1 MLIADSHGF
10 SEVIM
15 RLTPRFVFLWLLLAS
30 PLLAQESVV
39 DSIIKEGREN
49 CEVMKHLDHLTNKIG
64 PRLTSSDNLTKAQEW
79 AKEQFEKWG
88 LKNCKLEEWGTFPVG
103 FNRGPWSGKMTA
115 PEEKELVC
123 ATMSWT
129 AGTNGPVEGPALA
142 CPKNGDELDALGAKI
157 KGAWLVVTGRP
168 PADVLTACDEAGAA
182 GFVRSS
188 GGELIVT
195 GGNHQIRGDVPKRV
209 TVFVRGDQHKAIVAH
224 LDAKKDVKLRFDI
237 KNEFKQG
244 PIKLYN
250 VIAEIPGTGKPDE
263 VVIVGGHIDSWDGAT
278 GCTDNGTGT
287 CTTLEAARIL
297 AKVGAKPRR
306 TIRFM
311 LWSGEEQGLL
321 GSRAWIKNHKE
332 ELAKI
337 SAVLVHDGGTN
348 FVSGI
353 TATESMVPIFEKI
366 FAPVLKL
373 SEEMPFRIQKVKSL
387 PRGIGSDHDS
397 FLSSGVPGFFWN
409 QSKTKTK
416 GQNYTHEHHTQYDVY
431 SAAVPEFQQ
440 HTSIVV
446 AVGALGI
453 ANLDKMLPRDAARA
467 PPAPEEAPRRMLGV
481 NCDEEMVI
489 TNIVEESA
497 AEAAGLREGD
507 RILKIADKEIADL
520 ESLRAAIQAAP
531 KETVVEIMRDGKKV
545 AVHVKFKQ

>member
-1 MLIADSHGF
+1 MKLITRIAVLF
-10 SEVIM
+10 A
-15 RLTPRFVFLWLLLAS
+15 FLAS

-39 DSIIKEGREN
+39 DQIVKEGREN

-88 LKNCKLEEWGTFPVG
+88 LKNCRLEEWGTFPVG

-129 AGTNGPVEGPALA
+129 AGTDGPVEGPAFT
-142 CPKNGDELDALGAKI
+142 CPKNADEIQALGAKI
-157 KGAWLVVTGRP
+157 RGAWLVVTGRP
-168 PADVLTACDEAGAA
+168 PADVMSDCEKAGAA

-195 GGNHQIRGDVPKRV
+195 GGNHGIRWDNLPKRV
-209 TVFVRGDQHKAIVAH
+209 TVIVRGDQHKAIVAH
-224 LDAKKDVKLRFDI
+224 LDAKTEVKLRFDI

-250 VIAEIPGTGKPDE
+250 VIAEIPGTDKPDE
-263 VVIVGGHIDSWDGAT
+263 VVVVGGHIDSWDGAT

-297 AKVGAKPRR
+297 AKVGAKPKR

-311 LWSGEEQGLL
+311 LWSGEEQGLF
-321 GSRAWIKNHKE
+321 GSRGWIKNHKD

-348 FVSGI
+348 YVSGI
-353 TATESMVPIFEKI
+353 AATEAMVPIFEKL
-366 FAPVLKL
+366 FAPVMKL
-373 SEEMPFRIQKVKSL
+373 NEDLPFRINKVKSL
-387 PRGIGSDHDS
+387 PMGIGSDHDS
-397 FLSSGVPGFFWN
+397 FLQNGVPGFFWN
-409 QSKTKTK
+409 QSRTKAK

-440 HTSIVV
+440 HTSMVV
-446 AVGALGI
+446 AIGALGV
-453 ANLDKMLPRDAARA
+453 ANLDKMLPRDGVGRAA
-467 PPAPEEAPRRMLGV
+467 PAPSEEPPRRMLGV
-481 NCDEEMVI
+481 NCDDDMVI

-507 RILKIADKEIADL
+507 KILKIGDKDVSDL
-520 ESLRAAIQAAP
+520 DSLRAAIKAAA
-531 KETVVEIMRDGKKV
+531 KETVVEITRDGKKV